1 MKKDKHISPDKK
13 AKAKTCE
20 PWEQR
25 YSIFSNYRWGT
36 KVYQDMIGK
45 GYHLTDLAVILL
57 GVVSPFAA
65 MAFPST
71 ALWLIQSGYRAE
83 IIFAGILSFVVAM
96 KLLSVLKESVQ
107 NRQEMDYFFGR
118 VESAK
123 LLRWHSITMDYEVME
138 SPKGRAKEQAASH
151 CIYSGDELGIESFLK
166 HFPMFVQSV
175 IGFLLYSF
183 LVGQINPWV
192 ILYMVASALL
202 LAWLD
207 MKMARQQEE
216 AMTGMDNLYQRENQA
231 FAETMN
237 REARGDMILYQAKEW
252 LLLKLHKIGLEYKE
266 YFKKYGRIYFISD
279 ASMAVLNFI
288 RDSVVYVILIR
299 LVMRGELSV
308 QGLLLFVGA
317 VAGYSVWLKG
327 LLNAV
332 KEIVLQNHYLT
343 DYRNYLAMGKL
354 DEIEGPEAFL
364 KIRGQAH
371 EICLEDVC
379 YRYAGASEDTISHVN
394 LTIRP
399 GEKIALVGA
408 NGAGKTTL
416 VKLITGLYRP
426 TSGHIYLDGV
436 DVTAIPKS
444 QYFKEFAAVFQD
456 SQVFACTVA
465 QNVSCQN
472 NAKEEQVKECLVKA
486 GLWEKIE
493 ALPQGIHHMLTR
505 YLSDEGVELS
515 GGEVQKL
522 MLARALYKKAP
533 VLILDEPTA
542 ALDPIAESRMYE
554 AYGGLGA
561 GKTNIF
567 ISHRLSST
575 RFCDRICFLR
585 EGQITETGTHEELLK
600 EGGGYAEMFEIQA
613 HYYEETSRE
622 AEREA
627 DYETQVERIL
637 GNT

>member
-13 AKAKTCE
+13 AKKENRE

-36 KVYQDMIGK
+36 KVYNDMIGK
-45 GYHLTDLAVILL
+45 GYHLIDLFVILL
-57 GVVSPFAA
+57 GVISPFVA

-71 ALWLIQSGYRAE
+71 ALWLIQSGYRAD
-83 IIFAGILSFVVAM
+83 IILAGILAYVVVI
-96 KLLSVLKESVQ
+96 KLLSVLKESAQ
-107 NRQEMDYFFGR
+107 NRQQADYFFGR
-118 VESAK
+118 MASAK
-123 LLRWHSITMDYEVME
+123 LYRRHSLTMDYEVME
-138 SPKGRAKEQAASH
+138 SPKCRAKEQATTY
-151 CIYSGDELGIESFLK
+151 CFYGGDLMGIEHFLK
-166 HFPMFVQSV
+166 QFPLFVQSA
-175 IGFLLYSF
+175 IGFLIYSF
-183 LVGQINPWV
+183 LVGQISPWV

-202 LAWLD
+202 LGWLN
-207 MKMARQQEE
+207 MQIARLDEE
-216 AMTGMDNLYQRENQA
+216 MMIGMGNLYQRRGQA
-231 FAETMN
+231 YAETMN
-237 REARGDMILYQAKEW
+237 REARGDMILYQTKEW
-252 LLLKLHKIGLEYKE
+252 LLSKLHKISLEYKAC
-266 YFKKYGRIYFISD
+266 FKKYGSMYAASD
-279 ASMAVLNFI
+279 AVMAVLNFI

-299 LVMRGELSV
+299 QIMRGTLSV

-327 LLNAV
+327 MLNAV
-332 KEIVLQNHYLT
+332 QEIVLQNHYLT

-354 DEIEGPEAFL
+354 DETEEPKTFAE
-364 KIRGQAH
+364 IRGRAH
-371 EICLEDVC
+371 EIRLEDVC
-379 YRYAGASEDTISHVN
+379 YRYEGAPEDTISHVN

-399 GEKIALVGA
+399 GEKVALVGA

-436 DVTAIPKS
+436 DAAAVPKS

-472 NAKEEQVKECLVKA
+472 NAEEERVKDCLVKA

-493 ALPQGIHHMLTR
+493 TLPEGIHHMLTR

-533 VLILDEPTA
+533 VLVLDEPTA
-542 ALDPIAESRMYE
+542 ALDPIAESSMYE
-554 AYGGLGA
+554 AYGNLGA

-575 RFCDRICFLR
+575 RFCDRICFLK

-600 EGGGYAEMFEIQA
+600 AKGGYAEMFEIQA

-637 GNT
+637 GNA